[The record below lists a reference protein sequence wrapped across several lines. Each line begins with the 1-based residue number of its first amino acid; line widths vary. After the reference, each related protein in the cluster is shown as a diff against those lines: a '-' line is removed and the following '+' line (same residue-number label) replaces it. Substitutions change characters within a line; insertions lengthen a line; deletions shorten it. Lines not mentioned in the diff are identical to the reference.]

1 MQAIPLLRSTAP
13 LQRVGRIEDLEFLVK
28 ESEVITGRSRRR
40 FVIASADRLHY
51 LVHWRSPALVVERI
65 DDNGLVCDRQL
76 LLPWEFEHHPLA
88 EAMNSQQLFATAV
101 GPEPGEGANHAR
113 S

>member
-1 MQAIPLLRSTAP
+1 MQLTPLIEITTP

-28 ESEVITGRSRRR
+28 ESEVLTGRSGRR

-51 LVHWRSPALVVERI
+51 LVHWRSPALVVERL
-65 DDNGLVCDRQL
+65 DSNGLVCDRQF
-76 LLPWEFEHHPLA
+76 LLPWEFEQHPLA

-101 GPEPGEGANHAR
+101 GVTPDQGASHAR
-113 S
+113 P